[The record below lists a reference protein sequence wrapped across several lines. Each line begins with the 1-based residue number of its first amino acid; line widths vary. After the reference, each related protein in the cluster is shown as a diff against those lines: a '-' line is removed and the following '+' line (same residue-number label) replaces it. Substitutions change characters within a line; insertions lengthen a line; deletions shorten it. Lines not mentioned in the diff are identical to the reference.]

1 MSNYILTSN
10 GTLYHCNSDELYHYG
25 VLGMKWGRRKAS
37 YDISSPRKKRKQL
50 EKEYGK
56 LEDQMTYGK
65 NANAKKNASIS
76 KRMNDIEKQMNDLDK
91 AGSSNAKKVA
101 IASAAIAGTALAAFG
116 AYKLNKA
123 INDKAYKKASEIGK
137 ARVDTIL
144 GKKKMSWGDLDRL
157 AKEKKYGIK
166 LDTGFDNRSFLINEE
181 TKRAFK
187 NMSYMDKVKNFVGA
201 SNRKAPSIASIKVP
215 RKRG

>member
-10 GTLYHCNSDELYHYG
+10 GKLYNCNSDELYHAG
-25 VLGMKWGRRKAS
+25 VKGMKWGVRRFQKKDGSLTSAG
-37 YDISSPRKKRKQL
+37 KKRYDDSQPKSEQ
-50 EKEYGK
+50 
-56 LEDQMTYGK
+56 DQ
-65 NANAKKNASIS
+65 KKS
-76 KRMNDIEKQMNDLDK
+76 RV
-91 AGSSNAKKVA
+91 KKVA
-101 IASAAIAGTALAAFG
+101 IAGGVIAGTALAAFG

-123 INDKAYKKASEIGK
+123 INDKAFKKASEIGK
-137 ARVDTIL
+137 KRVDLIL
-144 GKKKMSWGDLDRL
+144 GKKKMSWAELDRL
-157 AKEKKYGIK
+157 AAEKKYGIK
-166 LDTGFDNRSFLINEE
+166 VKEFDNRSFLVNEE

>member
-10 GTLYHCNSDELYHYG
+10 GKFYSCNSYELYHWG
-25 VLGMKWGRRKAS
+25 VKGMKWGVRRFQKKDGSLTPAG
-37 YDISSPRKKRKQL
+37 KKRYDDPQTKSEQ
-50 EKEYGK
+50 E
-56 LEDQMTYGK
+56 Q
-65 NANAKKNASIS
+65 KKS
-76 KRMNDIEKQMNDLDK
+76 R
-91 AGSSNAKKVA
+91 AKKVA

-123 INDKAYKKASEIGK
+123 INDKAFKKASEIGK
-137 ARVDTIL
+137 ARVDVIL

-166 LDTGFDNRSFLINEE
+166 FDTGFDNRKFLIDAE
-181 TKRAFK
+181 TNRAFK
-187 NMSYMDKVKNFVGA
+187 NMSYMDKVKNFVGTSA
-201 SNRKAPSIASIKVP
+201 KKAPSIASIKVP